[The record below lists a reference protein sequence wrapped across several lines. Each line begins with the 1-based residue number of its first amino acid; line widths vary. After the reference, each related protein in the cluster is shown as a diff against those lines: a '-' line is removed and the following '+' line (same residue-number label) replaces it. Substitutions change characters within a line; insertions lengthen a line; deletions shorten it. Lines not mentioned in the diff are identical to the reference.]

1 MDRRIVSWGAGVVV
15 LVAVAVA
22 LFLLLRGDDRRMA
35 AVVET
40 EEGAV
45 LAYPPGEASA
55 DADVAIFEERLAQ
68 AAAEGWDAL
77 PFGQLIAAI
86 GRTFVGSTYTPGVL
100 EQPGEERLVI
110 NLRELDCVTF
120 NENVL
125 AIARVIRQGGGDF
138 DDFRRELERIRYRG
152 GRLAGYPSR
161 LHYFS
166 DWIADGERKGLLR
179 DLTQELGGIPDAEPI
194 TFMTGNAGEYPALA
208 DAANVEAMRRVEREL
223 SARPRYY
230 IPQAR
235 IAEVEHLIQ
244 DGDVIAATSSV
255 RGLDVA
261 HTGFAVRVD
270 GRVHLMHAPLVGS
283 VVEISERPLA
293 DRIPRIPGQDGIMVA
308 RPH

>member
-1 MDRRIVSWGAGVVV
+1 
-15 LVAVAVA
+15 
-22 LFLLLRGDDRRMA
+22 
-35 AVVET
+35 
-40 EEGAV
+40 
-45 LAYPPGEASA
+45 
-55 DADVAIFEERLAQ
+55 VAIFQERIAM
-68 AAAEGWDAL
+68 ASAEGWEAL
-77 PFGQLIAAI
+77 PIGQIIAAV

-100 EQPGEERLVI
+100 EQQGEERLVI

-125 AIARVIRQGGGDF
+125 AIARLIREGGGDF
-138 DDFRRELERIRYRG
+138 DDFRRELQRIRYRD

-179 DLTQELGGIPDAEPI
+179 DLTQELGGIPDPEPI
-194 TFMTGNAGEYPALA
+194 TFMTGNASEYPALA
-208 DAANVEAMRRVEREL
+208 DPANFEAMRRIEREL
-223 SARPRYY
+223 SARPRHY

-235 IAEVEHLIQ
+235 IAEAEHLIQ
-244 DGDVIAATSSV
+244 DGDIIAATSSV

-261 HTGFAVRVD
+261 HTGFALRVN

-283 VVEISERPLA
+283 VVEISQRPLA
-293 DRIPRIPGQDGIMVA
+293 ERIQRIPGQDGIMVA